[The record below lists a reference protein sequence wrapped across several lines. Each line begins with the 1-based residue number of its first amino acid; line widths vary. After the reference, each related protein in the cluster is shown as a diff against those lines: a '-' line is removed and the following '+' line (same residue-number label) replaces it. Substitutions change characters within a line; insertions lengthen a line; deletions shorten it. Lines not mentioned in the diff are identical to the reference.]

1 MDCNQLPT
9 ADRPGATLLVR
20 VWSPPVGVPVSI
32 LHAVRWRPRSLMVTL
47 ADVARHAGVSPSTVS
62 YVLSGKRTISA
73 ETTRRVQAAIDAL
86 GYQPHAG
93 ARALA
98 SRRSNII
105 ALMVPL
111 RSGIYVPV
119 IMEIAMAITTTAREH
134 GLDVLLLTRDE
145 GTAGVRRI
153 AGSGLADG
161 LILMDIEIDDD
172 RIPVLHDIDTPA
184 VLIGL
189 PADTAGLTCIDLD
202 FEATGTLCAE
212 HLADLGH
219 RDVALIGEGEGVYR
233 RHTGFA
239 ARTLTGFR
247 AGASRRGLRAVYR
260 PCEGTYESTAG
271 TLSRILEERPS
282 TTGFVVQNEAAIPPL
297 LTLLR
302 QAGRAVPED
311 TSVVAIC
318 PDQVAVQSS
327 PQLTSVSI
335 PAQDMGRQAVELLAA
350 KFTGAQN
357 AGSTLLPPVLTVRG
371 SSSPPH

>member
-1 MDCNQLPT
+1 
-9 ADRPGATLLVR
+9 
-20 VWSPPVGVPVSI
+20 
-32 LHAVRWRPRSLMVTL
+32 MVTL
-47 ADVARHAGVSPSTVS
+47 ADVARRAGVSASTVS
-62 YVLSGKRTISA
+62 YVLSGKRTIS
-73 ETTRRVQAAIDAL
+73 EETRRNVRSAIEAL
-86 GYQPHAG
+86 GYHPNAG

-111 RSGIYVPV
+111 RSGMYVPV
-119 IMEIAMAITTTAREH
+119 IMEIAMAVTTTAREY

-161 LILMDIEIDDD
+161 LILMDVELDDD
-172 RIPVLHDIDTPA
+172 RIPVLHEIDPPA

-189 PADTAGLTCIDLD
+189 PTDATGLTCIDLD
-202 FEATGTLCAE
+202 FEATGALCAD

-219 RDVALIGEGEGVYR
+219 RDVALIGESKGVYR

-247 AGASRRGLRAVYR
+247 AGAARRGLRAVYR

-271 TLSRILEERPS
+271 TLSRILEERPG
-282 TTGFVVQNEAAIPPL
+282 TTGFVVQNEAAIPAL

-302 QAGRAVPED
+302 LSGRVVPED
-311 TSVVAIC
+311 TTVVAIC
-318 PDQVAVQSS
+318 PDPVASQSS
-327 PQLTSVSI
+327 PRLTSVSV
-335 PAQDMGRQAVELLAA
+335 PAHEMGRRAVELLAA
-350 KFTGAQN
+350 QLSGVDN
-357 AGSTLLPPVLTVRG
+357 AGSTLIPPALTVRDSSG
-371 SSSPPH
+371 SVR